1 MKIKNIAI
9 LSIGMLIGGTATYIY
24 TKKKYEDILKSEID
38 SVKEHY
44 KNRKELIVSEDND
57 TNIEEEPNE
66 SNKDICDVDE
76 DNKIIDYK
84 KISGRYINNT
94 SPKDEYTSA
103 DSEYNDPYVIE
114 PEEFGEDGYDTC
126 TLTYYMD
133 GVVVDDIDEIVDKED
148 LDEYIGENTLD
159 VFDEYGASS
168 VLVRNELFRMDYEIV
183 KDSCKYSDLYTGMR
197 DHEQISDTQKEKRP
211 HEIE

>member
-1 MKIKNIAI
+1 MKNIAI
-9 LSIGMLIGGTATYIY
+9 LSIGMVIGGTSAYIY
-24 TKKKYEDILKSEID
+24 TKKKYEEILDKEIE

-44 KNRKELIVSEDND
+44 KDRKELVVSEDDHEDEIDENSND
-57 TNIEEEPNE
+57 EIC
-66 SNKDICDVDE
+66 NKE

-84 KISGRYINNT
+84 KISSKYISDINA
-94 SPKDEYTSA
+94 KADYTST

-126 TLTYYMD
+126 TLTYYTD
-133 GVVVDDIDEIVDKED
+133 GVVVDDIDEIVDRED
-148 LDEYIGENTLD
+148 LDEYIGEKTLD

-168 VLVRNELFRMDYEIV
+168 VLVRNELFRIDYEIV
-183 KDSCKYSDLYTGMR
+183 KDNCKYSDLYTGMR
-197 DHEQISDTQKEKRP
+197 VHEQVSDTHKEKRP